1 MLFISWLDIFSN
13 YLFTWSQD
21 IENRTFGFLVRYLLF
36 IYLVRYFFIR
46 FDIQEIHVNHT
57 LLLQLIIF
65 LYNIWGFN
73 KGVSYKIGLKIT
85 DCDILTV
92 NRYDSKGTPIESIL
106 LSYDTYRAIGLRIDL
121 DFCIK
126 FQHYCYISVF
136 VLVKSNKIVF
146 NSEKLWSFA
155 FSIKMIEKEILK

>member
-65 LYNIWGFN
+65 LYNI
-73 KGVSYKIGLKIT
+73 
-85 DCDILTV
+85 
-92 NRYDSKGTPIESIL
+92 
-106 LSYDTYRAIGLRIDL
+106 
-121 DFCIK
+121 
-126 FQHYCYISVF
+126 
-136 VLVKSNKIVF
+136 
-146 NSEKLWSFA
+146 
-155 FSIKMIEKEILK
+155 